1 MSKMAPRRGSYGGAD
16 YQADDDRPEMLSD
29 FENGC
34 TAGSIA
40 IAVIFGFMFAV
51 GAFLGWPL

>member
-1 MSKMAPRRGSYGGAD
+1 MAPRRGSYGGAD
-16 YQADDDRPEMLSD
+16 YQVDDDRPEMLSD

-34 TAGSIA
+34 MAGSVA